1 MPGTVDSDRL
11 GEERR
16 EAVRKYQTETKKA
29 YTVSFT
35 SFYTPPYCIQI
46 TVQEFTVGLVPK
58 P

>member
-11 GEERR
+11 GEDCR
-16 EAVRKYQTETKKA
+16 EAVRKYQTETKKV

-35 SFYTPPYCIQI
+35 YYTPPYCIQI